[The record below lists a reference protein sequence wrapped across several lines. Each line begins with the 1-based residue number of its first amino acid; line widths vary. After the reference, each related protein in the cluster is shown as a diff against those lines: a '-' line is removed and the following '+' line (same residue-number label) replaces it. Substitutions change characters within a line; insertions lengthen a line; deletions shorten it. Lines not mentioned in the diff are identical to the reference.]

1 MDRSGDLRALKM
13 VLEAMENE
21 YEGTALIADPIHRY
35 IQFTVPGKKGE
46 IAEKHIIDSPWVQRL
61 RYIYQLQSARWVFP
75 SAEHSRFQHSLGAM
89 HLAGEFA
96 KHLYPS
102 LCRVLGSECPSAPL
116 VEEYMRMTGLLHD
129 VGHGPFGHFFDDNF
143 LLDFEITH
151 EDISQ
156 TIIQEKL
163 GELLRQLRRS
173 PSGRFASGEELRPED
188 IAFPIKKN
196 GKEDSRKPKWV
207 RLLQPLTSGIFTFD
221 NLDYVSR
228 DSYMCGVAIG
238 PVDRERLIHYTFF
251 SPKGLTLHK
260 AGNAALAMFLNARL
274 YLYTNVYY
282 HRTTR
287 AIDLHLREIFPET
300 MRKIFPGN
308 PLDHMEDYLHL
319 TDWSLLEEVSGWRR
333 GKGQHKSLAREWGK
347 ILARDVKWKMAYDR
361 TLSLNELRYG
371 VALIRDADWE
381 KRIRASLPSS
391 ARDLTFRVDMAT
403 QDPRPENPFAMG
415 KKQIYIFDPSTG
427 ETTKGSL
434 AELFEFIPS
443 KVVQF
448 RVFALDHE
456 HDPLLA
462 QVAEETLKGG
472 TPAVKTSV

>member
-1 MDRSGDLRALKM
+1 MPEIES
-13 VLEAMENE
+13 E

-35 IQFTVPGKKGE
+35 IQFTVPQSKGE
-46 IAEKHIIDSPWVQRL
+46 VTEKDIIDSAWVQRL
-61 RYIYQLQSARWVFP
+61 RYIYQLQSARWVYP

-102 LCRVLGSECPSAPL
+102 LRRVLGNECPSAHL
-116 VEEYMRMTGLLHD
+116 IEEYLRITGLLHD

-143 LLDFEITH
+143 LADFKITH
-151 EDISQ
+151 EDIGQ

-163 GELLRQLRRS
+163 GELIQQLRRS
-173 PSGRFASGEELRPED
+173 PRGPFASGEELKPEE

-196 GKEDSRKPKWV
+196 GKEDDRKPRWV

-228 DSYMCGVAIG
+228 DSYMCGVAVG
-238 PVDRERLIHYTFF
+238 PIDRERLIHYTFF
-251 SPKGLTLHK
+251 TPRGLTLHK
-260 AGNAALAMFLNARL
+260 AGNAAFTMFLNARL

-300 MRKIFPGN
+300 MRMIFPGN
-308 PLDHMEDYLHL
+308 PLEHMEEYLHL
-319 TDWSLLEEVSGWRR
+319 TDWSLLEEVSRWRK
-333 GKGQHKSLAREWGK
+333 GKGHKDALTKEWGK
-347 ILARDVKWKMAYDR
+347 ILDRDIKWKMAYDR

-371 VALIRDADWE
+371 VALIQDTDWE
-381 KRIRASLPSS
+381 KRIRGALPPS
-391 ARDLTFRVDMAT
+391 ARDLVFRVDMAT
-403 QDPRPENPFAMG
+403 QDPRPESPFTMG
-415 KKQIYIFDPSTG
+415 KKQIYIFDPSSG
-427 ETTKGSL
+427 EITTESL
-434 AELFEFIPS
+434 SELFEFIPS

-456 HDPLLA
+456 NDHLLA
-462 QVAEETLKGG
+462 QVAEETLKGRSTG
-472 TPAVKTSV
+472 VKTSV

>member
-1 MDRSGDLRALKM
+1 MAQPIES
-13 VLEAMENE
+13 E
-21 YEGTALIADPIHRY
+21 YEGIALVADPIHRY
-35 IQFTVPGKKGE
+35 VPFTVPQAKGE
-46 IAEKHIIDSPWVQRL
+46 VTEKEIIDSPWVQRL

-96 KHLYPS
+96 RHLYPS
-102 LCRVLGSECPSAPL
+102 LRRVLGSDCPSAPFI
-116 VEEYMRMTGLLHD
+116 EEYMRITGLLHD
-129 VGHGPFGHFFDDNF
+129 VGHGPLGHFFDDNF
-143 LLDFEITH
+143 LADFKITH
-151 EDISQ
+151 EDIGQS
-156 TIIQEKL
+156 IIQERL
-163 GELLRQLRRS
+163 GALIAQLRRS
-173 PSGRFASGEELRPED
+173 PSGVFAAGEELRPED

-196 GKEDSRKPKWV
+196 GKDDHRKPRWV

-228 DSYMCGVAIG
+228 DSYMCGVAVG
-238 PVDRERLIHYTFF
+238 PIDRDRLMHYSFF

-260 AGNAALAMFLNARL
+260 AGNAALTMFLNARL

-287 AIDLHLREIFPET
+287 AIDLHLREIFPGT
-300 MRKIFPGN
+300 MKVIFPGN
-308 PLDHMEDYLHL
+308 PLDHMEAYLHL
-319 TDWSLLEEVSGWRR
+319 TDWSLLEEVSRWRR
-333 GKGQHKSLAREWGK
+333 SKTPNQSLTREWGR
-347 ILARDVKWKMAYDR
+347 ILDRDIKWKMAYDR

-371 VALIRDADWE
+371 VALIQDTDWE
-381 KRIRASLPSS
+381 KRIRAALPPS
-391 ARDLTFRVDMAT
+391 AHDLVFRVDMAT
-403 QDPRPENPFAMG
+403 QDPRPESPFAMG

-427 ETTKGSL
+427 EIEKESL
-434 AELFEFIPS
+434 SELFEFIPS

-456 HDPLLA
+456 NDRLLA
-462 QVAEETLKGG
+462 EVAEATLKGG